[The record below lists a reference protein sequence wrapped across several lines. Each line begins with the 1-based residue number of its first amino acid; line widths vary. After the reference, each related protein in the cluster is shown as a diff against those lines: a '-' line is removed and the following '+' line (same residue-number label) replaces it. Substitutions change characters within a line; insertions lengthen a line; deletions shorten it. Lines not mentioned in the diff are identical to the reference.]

1 MTTNVWLVQVIT
13 PAFCRTVCDDVN
25 RDVWKFITET
35 TLLIVS
41 DLQFNLCKS
50 REMQAEKIDRSN
62 KAEIKKY
69 RANTVTDRTR
79 GEQIIPL

>member
-1 MTTNVWLVQVIT
+1 MKYSLLNRIFGLSLQDEKNQIMTTNVWLVQVIT

-41 DLQFNLCKS
+41 DL
-50 REMQAEKIDRSN
+50 
-62 KAEIKKY
+62 
-69 RANTVTDRTR
+69 
-79 GEQIIPL
+79 